1 MAVSLPQVAGARRH
15 AKIPRILPQTRCRC
29 QESFGTPRPAENGT
43 RVDGIRAA
51 GLRAPLPRHPASEG
65 HRPAAARPPVW
76 ALGLNVCSNTSRS
89 LWKRTPKKP
98 TILPSLRPR
107 RLPLRRHPPKPTK
120 KTIPECQHSLSFC
133 RSCPRPPDIRT
144 AKRSTLAVVST
155 TCRSICI
162 GHCCE
167 VVYILKSH

>member
-120 KTIPECQHSLSFC
+120 KNHPGVSAFSVLLQELPQAARHPHGEAKHVGSRQHHL
-133 RSCPRPPDIRT
+133 PIDLHRP
-144 AKRSTLAVVST
+144 L
-155 TCRSICI
+155 
-162 GHCCE
+162 
-167 VVYILKSH
+167 L